1 MKVNQS
7 NAKALKEENIFN
19 LYSNFKLEKVTV
31 QFDAKF
37 LKYGANKKEI
47 LTSIIL
53 MLYN

>member
-7 NAKALKEENIFN
+7 NAKALKKENIFN
-19 LYSNFKLEKVTV
+19 LYLFLKLEKVTV

-37 LKYGANKKEI
+37 LKYDANKKEV